1 MGREIDLLRNYPKAK
16 RDLSARAAAKTEADR
31 AIARQ
36 FGKDFFDGDRR
47 TGYGGFRYDPRFW
60 SPVVPD
66 IIEHFGLIAGDSVL
80 DVGCAKG
87 FMLFDLLTRLPGLQV
102 GGIDISDYAVTN
114 ALESVAPF
122 LRIGS
127 ADALP
132 FPDDSFDIV
141 VSINTIHNLDVDGCR
156 RALTEIERVSRRG
169 SFVTVDAFR
178 NAEEEERMMQWNLT
192 ARTILSVEDWI
203 RLFDDVGYTG
213 DYYWFIP

>member
-1 MGREIDLLRNYPKAK
+1 
-16 RDLSARAAAKTEADR
+16 
-31 AIARQ
+31 
-36 FGKDFFDGDRR
+36 
-47 TGYGGFRYDPRFW
+47 
-60 SPVVPD
+60 
-66 IIEHFGLIAGDSVL
+66 
-80 DVGCAKG
+80 
-87 FMLFDLLTRLPGLQV
+87 LQV